1 MTLRE
6 KVLGTK
12 SYTQKIFNGVC
23 GSRHEFQYGVVYDDE
38 INARV
43 KYWIK
48 FSAFQQ
54 EGYDGNYLRYGAEK
68 HKVKITTTVWND
80 GTGDEIHE
88 TVLNGNPNGDA
99 KIYFDITKAGE
110 YITNLESQSTGDCSG
125 GKCVFEIVEVCGSSS
140 YTTPNVECI
149 DINGCWYSPNFTIG
163 NITQEEIDRI
173 EQSTQTSF
181 LDNLFGGSNL
191 YSSSKRI
198 DTSKDR
204 LFVWS
209 GIGIAGLM
217 VISTL
222 FKS

>member
-54 EGYDGNYLRYGAEK
+54 EGYDGNYLRQGAEK
-68 HKVKITTTVWND
+68 HKVKISTDVWNEID
-80 GTGDEIHE
+80 GVNTADEIHE
-88 TVLNGNPNGDA
+88 TVLSGNPDGDA

-110 YITNLESQSTGDCSG
+110 YITTLQNQSTGECSG
-125 GKCVFEIVEVCGSSS
+125 GKCEFGVVEVCG
-140 YTTPNVECI
+140 NGECK
-149 DINGCWYSPNFTIG
+149 DINGCWYSPTFVIG

-181 LDNLFGGSNL
+181 LNNLLGGLNPLTSTQ
-191 YSSSKRI
+191 RI

-204 LFVWS
+204 LFIWG
-209 GIGIAGLM
+209 GIGLSGLI
-217 VISTL
+217 VLSTL